1 MSDKELSYNK
11 NMKERVKKF
20 VESGE
25 HVFLDIRRDWRRA
38 PLMSEE
44 GVIKRLD
51 ANGWF
56 QIESLSGSTNGW
68 HVNQIVN
75 IATD

>member
-1 MSDKELSYNK
+1 MMSDKELSYNN
-11 NMKERVKKF
+11 NMKERVEKF

-25 HVFLDIRRDWRRA
+25 HVFLDICPRRDSKMW
-38 PLMSEE
+38 SEE

-56 QIESLSGSTNGW
+56 QIEFMGSTNGW

>member
-1 MSDKELSYNK
+1 
-11 NMKERVKKF
+11 
-20 VESGE
+20 
-25 HVFLDIRRDWRRA
+25 VFLDICPRRDGKMW
-38 PLMSEE
+38 SEE

-56 QIESLSGSTNGW
+56 QIEFMGSTNGW

-75 IATD
+75 IKTD

>member
-1 MSDKELSYNK
+1 MMSDKELSYNK
-11 NMKERVKKF
+11 SMKERVESL

-25 HVFLDIRRDWRRA
+25 HVFLDICPRRDGKMW
-38 PLMSEE
+38 SEE

-51 ANGWF
+51 AKGWF
-56 QIESLSGSTNGW
+56 QIEFMGSTNGW

-75 IATD
+75 IKTD

>member
-1 MSDKELSYNK
+1 M
-11 NMKERVKKF
+11 
-20 VESGE
+20 
-25 HVFLDIRRDWRRA
+25 W
-38 PLMSEE
+38 SEE

-56 QIESLSGSTNGW
+56 QIEFMGSTNGW

-75 IATD
+75 ISTD